1 MYKRCVTEQSARRQR
16 ELEAGLLKAMC
27 SHRFEDISISE
38 LCDQLGVPRKSFYRY
53 FSSKEGA
60 LYALIDH
67 TLMDFTGEVFKPDIT
82 AAMDTLE
89 HFFIFWRDHRLLLTA
104 LERSGLGSMLM
115 ARCLHYA
122 MQEDIVTSKI
132 MLLHSGLKK
141 DYVVMFMVTG
151 LISLVLQ
158 WHHDDYRDSPRQ
170 MAITAAHL
178 MTQPIISVDW
188 PKQS

>member
-1 MYKRCVTEQSARRQR
+1 MYKLCKTEQSAQRQR
-16 ELEAGLLKAMC
+16 ELENGLLEAMLVK
-27 SHRFEDISISE
+27 RYEDISISD
-38 LCDQLGVPRKSFYRY
+38 LCDTLQVPRKSFYRY

-89 HFFIFWRDHRLLLTA
+89 HFFLFWRERRLLLTA
-104 LERSGLGSMLM
+104 LERSGLSPILM
-115 ARCLHYA
+115 ARCLYYS

-141 DYVVMFMVTG
+141 DYVVMFMITG

-158 WHHDDYRDSPRQ
+158 WHHDDYRDTPRQ
-170 MAITAAHL
+170 MAVTAAHL

-188 PKQS
+188 PKK

>member
-1 MYKRCVTEQSARRQR
+1 MYKKCVTEQSARRQR
-16 ELEAGLLKAMC
+16 QLEDGLLQAMC
-27 SHRFEDISISE
+27 ARRFEDISISE

-53 FSSKEGA
+53 FSSREGA

-67 TLMDFTGEVFKPDIT
+67 TLMDFSGEVFRPDLS
-82 AAMDTLE
+82 AAMETLE
-89 HFFIFWRDHRLLLTA
+89 RFFIFWRDHRLLLTA
-104 LERSGLGSMLM
+104 LERSNLGSILM
-115 ARCLHYA
+115 ARCLQYA

-170 MAITAAHL
+170 MAVTAGHL
-178 MTQPIISVDW
+178 MTQPIVSVNW